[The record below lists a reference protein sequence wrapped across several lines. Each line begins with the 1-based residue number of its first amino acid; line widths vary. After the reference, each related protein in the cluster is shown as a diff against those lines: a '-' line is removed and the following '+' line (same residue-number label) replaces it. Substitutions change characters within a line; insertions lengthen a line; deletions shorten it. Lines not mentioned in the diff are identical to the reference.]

1 MAAAAVRFHPEAVRE
16 AIAAYDWYAARSLTA
31 ARGFRDELGHA
42 VDTVGDDP
50 ERWPRYGDL
59 ARRYLFPRFPFSL
72 IYRVR
77 GKEVEVLAV
86 AHGKRKPGYWRSRAQ
101 RTP

>member
-1 MAAAAVRFHPEAVRE
+1 MAAAAVKFHPAAVEE
-16 AIAAYDWYAARSLTA
+16 AIAAYDWYTARSLAA
-31 ARGFRDELGHA
+31 ARGFRDELTHA
-42 VDTVGDDP
+42 VDAVTEDP
-50 ERWPRYGDL
+50 ERWPRYGAH